1 LTLLTGAHDMG
12 NGVVT
17 MQTMMVAEVLGITPD
32 KVDTFETDTDACTFN
47 LGDYAS
53 RGVFVEGGGAKKT
66 AEKLKNLI
74 LEEAEKLLETSKEDL
89 YLDNGCVISKLDENV
104 KASLSDVAVYSQSK
118 SLRELTVVE
127 DYSSPAGRTSY
138 GVHFAEVLVD
148 KETKDI
154 KVVDFVAVHDVGRV
168 INPLNLEGQLE
179 GGIHM
184 GLGYALSEELAFDE
198 QGRPKATDFKTYK
211 LFRTVDMPKCQVA
224 FVDGY
229 EKAGPFGGKS
239 IGECAVV
246 PVAPAVA
253 NAVYNATDVEIHSL
267 PIKLK

>member
-1 LTLLTGAHDMG
+1 
-12 NGVVT
+12 
-17 MQTMMVAEVLGITPD
+17 
-32 KVDTFETDTDACTFN
+32 
-47 LGDYAS
+47 
-53 RGVFVEGGGAKKT
+53 
-66 AEKLKNLI
+66 
-74 LEEAEKLLETSKEDL
+74 
-89 YLDNGCVISKLDENV
+89 
-104 KASLSDVAVYSQSK
+104 
-118 SLRELTVVE
+118 
-127 DYSSPAGRTSY
+127 
-138 GVHFAEVLVD
+138 
-148 KETKDI
+148 
-154 KVVDFVAVHDVGRV
+154 
-168 INPLNLEGQLE
+168 
-179 GGIHM
+179 M

-224 FVDGY
+224 FVDSY